1 MNYASLEDRA
11 PAADALA
18 MTMLGT
24 TVRWTIGAR
33 VLSVKVHG
41 DFADGN
47 INAGASMAVR
57 QEMEGMVLKTS
68 LPVKPAR
75 GQRIVLPARPG
86 EIFEP
91 SNVSDDDTGR
101 HWIFNLNKVAA

>member
-24 TVRWTIGAR
+24 TVRWTIGSR
-33 VLSVKVHG
+33 VLSVKIHG
-41 DFADGN
+41 DFSDGTM
-47 INAGASMAVR
+47 NAGTSLMVR
-57 QEMEGMVLKTS
+57 QEMEGMVLKTL
-68 LPVKPAR
+68 LPAKPAK
-75 GQRIVLPARPG
+75 GHRIVLPAHPG

>member
-18 MTMLGT
+18 AQMLGV
-24 TVRWTIGAR
+24 TVKWRIGAKIHT
-33 VLSVKVHG
+33 LKIHG
-41 DFADGN
+41 DFSDGT
-47 INAGASMAVR
+47 INAGSSVGIR
-57 QEMEGMVLKTS
+57 QEMEGMVLKAH

-75 GQRIVLPARPG
+75 GHRLTLPSRPG
-86 EIFEP
+86 DIFEP

-101 HWIFNLNKVAA
+101 HWVFNLNRVAV